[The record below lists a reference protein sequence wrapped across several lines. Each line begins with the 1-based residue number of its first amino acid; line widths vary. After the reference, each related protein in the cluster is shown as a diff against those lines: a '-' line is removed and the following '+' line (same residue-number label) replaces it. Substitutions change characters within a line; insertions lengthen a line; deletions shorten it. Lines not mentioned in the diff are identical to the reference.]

1 MDPKKVLTITDGNQD
16 PSVSPS
22 PTLQKPV
29 LMNVLNEASALKNI
43 LLLSVHDHFELCLA
57 KCRTRD
63 PIYQVV
69 SDFAP
74 QL

>member
-1 MDPKKVLTITDGNQD
+1 MDPKKVLTITIANQD
-16 PSVSPS
+16 PSVSLS

-43 LLLSVHDHFELCLA
+43 LIMTVTDHFELCLA

-69 SDFAP
+69 SV
-74 QL
+74 L